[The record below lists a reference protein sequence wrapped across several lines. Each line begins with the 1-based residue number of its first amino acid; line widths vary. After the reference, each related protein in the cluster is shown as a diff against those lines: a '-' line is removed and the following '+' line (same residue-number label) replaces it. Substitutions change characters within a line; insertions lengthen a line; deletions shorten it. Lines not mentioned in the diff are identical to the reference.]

1 MSTLVNVF
9 FKFHVALRNAA
20 GVDLTPYFGDG
31 EGVVWETWERA
42 AMGIKSSPYQVVSAM
57 AVADEVIKGDRQD
70 ERNIFQWIVVRL
82 NLPGNRDYDPNIPW
96 VSKLRK
102 DGKIVADLFTFVDDL
117 RSTGPGDKACWQA
130 AQRAASTLN
139 WLGLQDAKRK

>member
-1 MSTLVNVF
+1 
-9 FKFHVALRNAA
+9 
-20 GVDLTPYFGDG
+20 
-31 EGVVWETWERA
+31 VVWETWERA
-42 AMGIKSSPYQVVSAM
+42 AMGIKSSPYQAVSAM

-102 DGKIVADLFTFVDDL
+102 DGKIAADLFTFVDDL
-117 RSTGPGDKACWQA
+117 RSTGPGGKVCWQA
-130 AQRAASTLN
+130 ARRAASTLN
-139 WLGLQDAKRK
+139 WLGLQHLESQFFTIRRISVH